1 MHFLVTRGWDNSVAY
16 PQVAYAV
23 DDATE
28 RVGGALRSL
37 APESGAYINEVS
49 IRKSHPVVKT
59 WRHLLTATGR
69 RPRARLA
76 KDLLGSQLRQAPRDQ
91 EEV

>member
-1 MHFLVTRGWDNSVAY
+1 MIASSVLVDDALNTAWRDAIVYFLVTRSWDDSIAY

-23 DDATE
+23 DDATD

-49 IRKSHPVVKT
+49 I
-59 WRHLLTATGR
+59 
-69 RPRARLA
+69 
-76 KDLLGSQLRQAPRDQ
+76 
-91 EEV
+91 